1 MANFNLEQSKKIYQD
16 AQSKGLDPKKVIYL
30 MAKSGSVFDGVD
42 MNGVLNYGKKY
53 YEPKQTVNQEQMSPE
68 QADKFLNKS
77 TVGQIFSK
85 ETAQELPKAAY
96 ETLVGNAAKFVK
108 SAVEAP
114 VNIVQGL
121 QGKEMTTANINDPVT
136 GKPIGSFQT
145 DFQNKILPAVESGQI
160 SPLKGTVQ
168 AVGGP
173 ILGAADV
180 LGAGE
185 LVPGGTKLVK
195 SGAEQGS
202 KLLTNTKNV
211 ISDIIPPGGG
221 SGVGQIASD
230 LVSRVPRAGER
241 VKEAIS
247 TASERAA
254 KMKTATPQVK
264 QAMKSNL
271 DERIINTIESSDN
284 ATKKAFKDVVDIAG
298 EKSTKIG
305 TKKQPTIIGGEL
317 ATKQFELINKAKQE
331 VGKKLGDAVKSLD
344 RTTNVNVTDAF
355 QKLDNT
361 LSEQGIIPT
370 YDTKGVKLDFT
381 GSRYTPAERT
391 KIQELYDLATEGGDT
406 LTPSKIREKDQLFSK
421 LKRQSQYEGVG
432 DIIVDTADGQKSLF
446 NVFRDVYSS
455 KLDEISPEIKKLNS
469 EYAKYKNLTDDI
481 EDSIFKTP
489 NFNVTKSTDPAE
501 FAKVNLRRIFGE
513 SQSSPVYESIADI
526 MDSTS
531 RGLGYK
537 GASPKVVAEF
547 AQEMRKLFPDT
558 IPSTGFS
565 GGIKLGVGDIVE
577 KITSVGATNLTDQ
590 QKAVRDLLQ
599 SYFKDTKG
607 IVKPIKKNGIMS
619 SDLSTGVKKYKSAED
634 FEQAVKKR
642 ASTAFELQGESIK
655 EISIIGSTANG
666 KLNPNDLDILITP
679 TKKRLPTTSEN
690 IHTRKEFNDIVKR
703 EIEDLFPGKKV
714 HVTVSEYD
722 IARGRKMSLKELWN
736 KANKK

>member
-1 MANFNLEQSKKIYQD
+1 MELTKQQVNTILQNAPKGSDKTKILDGLVKRGYKLE
-16 AQSKGLDPKKVIYL
+16 
-30 MAKSGSVFDGVD
+30 GVD
-42 MNGVLNYGKKY
+42 SNLVLKSLQ
-53 YEPKQTVNQEQMSPE
+53 PKQPTTDQMSPE

-185 LVPGGTKLVK
+185 LVPGSVNLVK

-202 KLLTNTKNV
+202 KLISSTKQAV
-211 ISDIIPPGGG
+211 SDIIPPGGG
-221 SGVGQIASD
+221 GIGQIATD
-230 LVSRVPRAGER
+230 IAERVPRAVER
-241 VKEAIS
+241 VKETLA
-247 TASERAA
+247 TASERAN

-271 DERIINTIESSDN
+271 DDRIINTIESADP
-284 ATKKAFKDVVDIAG
+284 ATKQAYKDVVDIAG
-298 EKSTKIG
+298 ETSTKIG
-305 TKKQPTIIGGEL
+305 TKKQPTIVGGEL
-317 ATKQFELINKAKQE
+317 ASKQFELINKQKQA
-331 VGKKLGDAVKSLD
+331 VGKKLGDAVKALD
-344 RTTNVNVTDAF
+344 KTTNVNVTDSF
-355 QKLDNT
+355 TKLDNT
-361 LSEQGIIPT
+361 LKEQGIIPV

-381 GSRYTPAERT
+381 GSSYEPKERI
-391 KIQELYDLATEGGDT
+391 KIQELYDLAVEGGDT
-406 LTPSKIREKDQLFSK
+406 LTPSKIHAKDKLFSK
-421 LKRQSQYEGVG
+421 LKRQSNYEGVG
-432 DIIVDTADGQKSLF
+432 DIIINTPDGQKSIF
-446 NVFRDVYSS
+446 NVFRDIYSS
-455 KLDEISPEIKKLNS
+455 KLGDISPEIKKLNA
-469 EYAKYKNLTDDI
+469 EYAKYKNITDDI

-489 NFNVTKSTDPAE
+489 NFNVTNSTDPAE

-513 SQSSPVYESIADI
+513 SQSSPIYEAIADV
-526 MDSTS
+526 MDTTS

-537 GASPKVVAEF
+537 GASPKAVAEF

-558 IPSTGFS
+558 IPSTGFQ

-590 QKAVRDLLQ
+590 QKAVKELLE
-599 SYFKDTKG
+599 SYFKKP
-607 IVKPIKKNGIMS
+607 IVKK
-619 SDLSTGVKKYKSAED
+619 
-634 FEQAVKKR
+634 
-642 ASTAFELQGESIK
+642 
-655 EISIIGSTANG
+655 
-666 KLNPNDLDILITP
+666 
-679 TKKRLPTTSEN
+679 
-690 IHTRKEFNDIVKR
+690 
-703 EIEDLFPGKKV
+703 
-714 HVTVSEYD
+714 
-722 IARGRKMSLKELWN
+722 
-736 KANKK
+736 

>member
-53 YEPKQTVNQEQMSPE
+53 YEPKQPVNQDQMSPE

-185 LVPGGTKLVK
+185 LVSGGTKLVK

-202 KLLTNTKNV
+202 KLLTNTKNA

-221 SGVGQIASD
+221 GVGQIASD

-271 DERIINTIESSDN
+271 DERIINTIESSDID
-284 ATKKAFKDVVDIAG
+284 TKKAFKDVVDIAG

-305 TKKQPTIIGGEL
+305 TKKQPTIVGGEL

-344 RTTNVNVTDAF
+344 KTTNVNVTDAF

-455 KLDEISPEIKKLNS
+455 KLDEISPEIRKLNS

-590 QKAVRDLLQ
+590 QKAVKELLE
-599 SYFKDTKG
+599 SYFKK
-607 IVKPIKKNGIMS
+607 S
-619 SDLSTGVKKYKSAED
+619 SVKK
-634 FEQAVKKR
+634 
-642 ASTAFELQGESIK
+642 
-655 EISIIGSTANG
+655 
-666 KLNPNDLDILITP
+666 
-679 TKKRLPTTSEN
+679 
-690 IHTRKEFNDIVKR
+690 
-703 EIEDLFPGKKV
+703 
-714 HVTVSEYD
+714 
-722 IARGRKMSLKELWN
+722 
-736 KANKK
+736 

>member
-1 MANFNLEQSKKIYQD
+1 MTTYNQEQAKKIYQG
-16 AQSKGLDPKKVIYL
+16 AKEKGLDAKKVMYL
-30 MAKSGSVFDGVD
+30 MAKNGSVFEGAD
-42 MNGVLNYGKKY
+42 MNAILDYGKKT
-53 YEPKQTVNQEQMSPE
+53 YEPKQTNTDQMSPE

-185 LVPGGTKLVK
+185 LVPGSVNLVK

-202 KLLTNTKNV
+202 KLISSTKQAV
-211 ISDIIPPGGG
+211 SDIIPPGGG
-221 SGVGQIASD
+221 GIGQIATD
-230 LVSRVPRAGER
+230 IAERVPRAVER
-241 VKEAIS
+241 VKETLA
-247 TASERAA
+247 TASERAN

-271 DERIINTIESSDN
+271 DDRIINTIESADP
-284 ATKKAFKDVVDIAG
+284 ATKQAYKDVVDIAG
-298 EKSTKIG
+298 ETSTKIG
-305 TKKQPTIIGGEL
+305 TKKQPTIVGGEL
-317 ATKQFELINKAKQE
+317 ASKQFELINKQKQA
-331 VGKKLGDAVKSLD
+331 VGKKLGDAVKALD
-344 RTTNVNVTDAF
+344 KTTNVNVTDSF
-355 QKLDNT
+355 SKLDNT
-361 LSEQGIIPT
+361 LKEQGIIPV

-381 GSRYTPAERT
+381 GSSYEPKERI
-391 KIQELYDLATEGGDT
+391 KIQELYDLAVEGGDT
-406 LTPSKIREKDQLFSK
+406 LTPSKIHAKDKLFSK
-421 LKRQSQYEGVG
+421 LKRQSNYEGVG
-432 DIIVDTADGQKSLF
+432 DIIINTPDGQKSIF
-446 NVFRDVYSS
+446 NVFRDIYSS
-455 KLDEISPEIKKLNS
+455 KLGDISPEIKKLNA
-469 EYAKYKNLTDDI
+469 EYAKYKNITDDI

-489 NFNVTKSTDPAE
+489 NFNVTNSTDPAE

-513 SQSSPVYESIADI
+513 SQSSPIYEAIADV
-526 MDSTS
+526 MDTTS

-537 GASPKVVAEF
+537 GASPKAVAEF

-558 IPSTGFS
+558 IPSTGFQ

-590 QKAVRDLLQ
+590 QKAVKALLE
-599 SYFKDTKG
+599 SY
-607 IVKPIKKNGIMS
+607 VKPSKIK
-619 SDLSTGVKKYKSAED
+619 
-634 FEQAVKKR
+634 
-642 ASTAFELQGESIK
+642 
-655 EISIIGSTANG
+655 
-666 KLNPNDLDILITP
+666 
-679 TKKRLPTTSEN
+679 
-690 IHTRKEFNDIVKR
+690 
-703 EIEDLFPGKKV
+703 
-714 HVTVSEYD
+714 
-722 IARGRKMSLKELWN
+722 
-736 KANKK
+736 

>member
-1 MANFNLEQSKKIYQD
+1 MQLNKQQVQTI
-16 AQSKGLDPKKVIYL
+16 LDNAPK
-30 MAKSGSVFDGVD
+30 GVD
-42 MNGVLNYGKKY
+42 KTKILDGLISRG
-53 YEPKQTVNQEQMSPE
+53 YELEGIDNAKARELLKPKQPVNQDQMSPE

-173 ILGAADV
+173 ILGAVDV

-202 KLLTNTKNV
+202 KLLTNTKNA

-221 SGVGQIASD
+221 GVGQIASD

-241 VKEAIS
+241 VKEAIT

-271 DERIINTIESSDN
+271 DERIINTIESSDID
-284 ATKKAFKDVVDIAG
+284 TKKAFKDVVNIAG
-298 EKSTKIG
+298 EQSTKIG

-317 ATKQFELINKAKQE
+317 ATKQFELINKAKQD
-331 VGKKLGDAVKSLD
+331 VGKKLGDAVRSLD

-355 QKLDNT
+355 TKLDNT

-590 QKAVRDLLQ
+590 QKAVKELLE
-599 SYFKDTKG
+599 SYFKKP
-607 IVKPIKKNGIMS
+607 IVKK
-619 SDLSTGVKKYKSAED
+619 
-634 FEQAVKKR
+634 
-642 ASTAFELQGESIK
+642 
-655 EISIIGSTANG
+655 
-666 KLNPNDLDILITP
+666 
-679 TKKRLPTTSEN
+679 
-690 IHTRKEFNDIVKR
+690 
-703 EIEDLFPGKKV
+703 
-714 HVTVSEYD
+714 
-722 IARGRKMSLKELWN
+722 
-736 KANKK
+736 

>member
-1 MANFNLEQSKKIYQD
+1 MELTKQQVNTILQNAPSGADKTKILDGLVKRGYKLE
-16 AQSKGLDPKKVIYL
+16 
-30 MAKSGSVFDGVD
+30 GVD
-42 MNGVLNYGKKY
+42 SNQVLKSLQ
-53 YEPKQTVNQEQMSPE
+53 PKQPVNQDQMSPE

-195 SGAEQGS
+195 TGAEQGS

-211 ISDIIPPGGG
+211 ISDIIPPSGG

-590 QKAVRDLLQ
+590 QKAVKELLE
-599 SYFKDTKG
+599 SYFKKP
-607 IVKPIKKNGIMS
+607 IVKK
-619 SDLSTGVKKYKSAED
+619 
-634 FEQAVKKR
+634 
-642 ASTAFELQGESIK
+642 
-655 EISIIGSTANG
+655 
-666 KLNPNDLDILITP
+666 
-679 TKKRLPTTSEN
+679 
-690 IHTRKEFNDIVKR
+690 
-703 EIEDLFPGKKV
+703 
-714 HVTVSEYD
+714 
-722 IARGRKMSLKELWN
+722 
-736 KANKK
+736 